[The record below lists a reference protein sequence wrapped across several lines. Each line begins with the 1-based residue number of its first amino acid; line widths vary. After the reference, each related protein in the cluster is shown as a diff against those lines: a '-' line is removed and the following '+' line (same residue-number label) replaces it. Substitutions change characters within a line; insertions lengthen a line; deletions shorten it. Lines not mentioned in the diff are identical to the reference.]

1 VATGVCDGKGRAG
14 NHGNRHNDR
23 GIEELRLKMT
33 TDRVT
38 YPELTYDVF
47 SFFLLSVRYHET

>member
-1 VATGVCDGKGRAG
+1 MATGVCDGKGRAG

-23 GIEELRLKMT
+23 GIGEHCLSMT

-38 YPELTYDVF
+38 YPEVAYDVF
-47 SFFLLSVRYHET
+47 SLR